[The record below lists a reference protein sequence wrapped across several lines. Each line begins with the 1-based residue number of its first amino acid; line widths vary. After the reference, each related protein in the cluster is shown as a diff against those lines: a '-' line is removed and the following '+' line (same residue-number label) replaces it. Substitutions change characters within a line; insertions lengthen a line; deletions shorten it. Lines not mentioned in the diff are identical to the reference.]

1 MRRSRICS
9 AIPSA
14 MLVVLA
20 ACSDPTSS
28 EPTALVIEP
37 GANARTLQIGSQQQL
52 TAFYVDAQGRHVSDA
67 SVEWSSSDPSIAH
80 IDPSG
85 LLRLASSYTACDFV
99 TPGLCQVEIIARAG
113 EFEARQQLTILPYS
127 PVMEVNVAQL
137 YVEIGYPQQIFT
149 SVLLELQP
157 VPWCAVSYSVR
168 DPAIAQVD
176 PVTGII
182 NGIDIGNTVID
193 VNVHGP
199 ICPGGDQVEIS
210 SIEPLHVISI
220 LPETQPYLTAGESV
234 QLTAFVT
241 NWKEVV
247 YPALYV
253 QWTSSNPQI
262 ATVENG
268 LVRAA
273 PCEGDDDVCRVTITA
288 RSGRL
293 VTSRSFVVR

>member
-1 MRRSRICS
+1 MQRVRICS
-9 AIPSA
+9 AISTS
-14 MLVVLA
+14 MLVLLA

-37 GANARTLQIGSQQQL
+37 GTHARTLQIGSQLQL
-52 TAFYVDAQGRHVSDA
+52 TAHYVDARGRHVGDA
-67 SVEWSSSDPSIAH
+67 SAEWTSSDPSIAH

-127 PVMEVNVAQL
+127 PTIEVNVAQL
-137 YVEIGYPQQIFT
+137 YVEIGYPQQIIT
-149 SVLLELQP
+149 SVLLELRP

-168 DPAIAQVD
+168 DPRIAQVD
-176 PVTGII
+176 QATGII
-182 NGIDIGNTVID
+182 NGIDIGSTVVD

-199 ICPGGDQVEIS
+199 ICPGGAQVELS

-234 QLTAFVT
+234 QLTAYVT

-253 QWTSSNPQI
+253 QWTSSNPQV

-273 PCEGDDDVCRVTITA
+273 PCGGGEDSCRVTITA

-293 VTSRSFVVR
+293 VTSRTFVVR